1 MTSTL
6 PSSAPHDS
14 LPDFSLQHAMLSR
27 RAADPDFRSL
37 PARRLR
43 LRKLAA
49 AVKAH
54 RADIAD
60 ALRHD
65 LGKGRAEAE
74 VSEVHAVRLEIRLA
88 LRNLDRWAKAR
99 RVSTPSTLL
108 MASSEVR
115 REPKGAVL
123 ILAPWNYPANLAL
136 MPLVSALAAGNTVAL
151 KPSEKAQRTAEVLAK
166 LLRETFPPD
175 EVAVFTGGPEVARG
189 LLDLAWDHVF
199 FTGSTRVG
207 REVMRAASQ
216 HLSPVTLE
224 LGGKSPAVVHG
235 SADLK
240 LAADRVAWA
249 KFLNAGQTCVAP
261 DFALVH
267 TSVAP
272 RFVAEL
278 KKATAALYG
287 EATRVKGNADY
298 GRLVDEGSA
307 ARLRTLMEDAV
318 ALGAKVEVGGDVT
331 AAERFMAPTIL
342 TNVAP
347 HMKVM
352 EEEIFGPVLPV
363 LTYQEEHEI
372 ARLVTE
378 LGSPLAL
385 YVFAEDKNFVERTL
399 RATRSGGVVVNGA
412 LSHILNSHLPFGGV
426 GPSGMGSYHGEW
438 GFKTFSHERA
448 VLRQGRLSALKA
460 MTPPYGRPVP
470 RLTAWLLRLLS

>member
-1 MTSTL
+1 MTSIL
-6 PSSAPHDS
+6 PSPQDS
-14 LPDFSLQHAMLSR
+14 LPDFSLPHAMLSR
-27 RAADPDFRSL
+27 RAADPTFRSL
-37 PARRLR
+37 PSRKMR

-49 AVKAH
+49 AVKAY
-54 RADIAD
+54 RADIAE
-60 ALRHD
+60 ALRRD

-74 VSEVHAVRLEIRLA
+74 VSEVHSVRLEIRLA
-88 LRNLDRWAKAR
+88 LRNLDRWARTR
-99 RVSTPSTLL
+99 RVATPSTLL
-108 MASSEVR
+108 MASSQVR

-136 MPLVSALAAGNTVAL
+136 TPLVSAIAAGNTVAL
-151 KPSEKAQRTAEVLAK
+151 KPSEKAPRTAEVLVK
-166 LLRETFPPD
+166 LLRETFAPD

-189 LLDLAWDHVF
+189 LLELPWDHVF

-207 REVMRAASQ
+207 REVMRAASK

-224 LGGKSPAVVHG
+224 LGGKSPAIVHA

-240 LAADRVAWA
+240 LAAERVAWA
-249 KFLNAGQTCVAP
+249 KFVNAGQTCVAP

-267 TSVAP
+267 ESVAL
-272 RFVAEL
+272 RFVSEL
-278 KKATAALYG
+278 KKATVVSYG
-287 EATRVKGNADY
+287 EAARLQGNRDY

-307 ARLRTLMEDAV
+307 ERLQALVEDAV
-318 ALGAKVEVGGDVT
+318 ALGAKVEIGGS
-331 AAERFMAPTIL
+331 AAPSERFMAPTIL
-342 TNVAP
+342 TNVDG

-352 EEEIFGPVLPV
+352 EEEIFGPVLPI
-363 LTYQEEHEI
+363 LTYREEVEI
-372 ARLVTE
+372 ASLVTE

-385 YVFAEDKNFVERTL
+385 YVFAEDNGFVERTL
-399 RATRSGGVVVNGA
+399 RDTRSGGVVVNGA
-412 LSHILNSHLPFGGV
+412 LSHILNPHLPFGGV

-470 RLTAWLLRLLS
+470 RLTAWLLRLIS